1 MTAHENN
8 KINWLAA
15 SLALA
20 AALTGCQP
28 GAQDQQDDN
37 ASTAGELAS
46 TNGLSSLNGLS
57 LTNGLSGNGLSG
69 NGLSGNGLS
78 GNGLI
83 MDALNSST
91 ALSSASTLMNSS
103 SGRTLISYMVK
114 CALPSGHS
122 ITKKDTNGVSYN
134 FPGLIGTASEWETSG
149 CGTTCQERMSACL
162 MAHVNTSG
170 VHIPI
175 WLDSEGAIGWGQ
187 STSYPF
193 QEGSFFGNVFVNPPK
208 GYFCSGKDFG
218 SGTVPGR
225 LGVGQSN
232 APYYDP
238 FGTPGLCAPS
248 CTASS
253 STTNGVADGYSSCY
267 GYTHVVTVWRNFDV
281 NTKYRITNRQTG
293 KVVEVAGSSKSGGA
307 AVQQRTYAGSANQQ
321 WTITQISTGKYK
333 IVNVN
338 SGLALDLTGGS
349 TADGSLLVQNS
360 YSGAASQLWSFTS
373 MGVNQPG
380 FYEVN
385 PSSKMAASIWPAAG
399 NTLDGA
405 GTAAIT
411 YNTADIQK
419 WSIEPI

>member
-1 MTAHENN
+1 MTTEKLSN
-8 KINWLAA
+8 KVTWLAA

-28 GAQDQQDDN
+28 GAQGEQGQG
-37 ASTAGELAS
+37 ASTESELS
-46 TNGLSSLNGLS
+46 SQNGLSLVNGLS

-78 GNGLI
+78 GNGL
-83 MDALNSST
+83 
-91 ALSSASTLMNSS
+91 LMNPLKTGVLTTGSMMNTDV
-103 SGRTLISYMVK
+103 GRTTMSYIVK

-122 ITKKDTNGVSYN
+122 ISPKDQYGTTYTWQ
-134 FPGLIGTASEWETSG
+134 GLIGTAPEWETG
-149 CGTTCQERMSACL
+149 TCGTTCQERMSACL
-162 MAHVNTSG
+162 LAHVNTSG

-193 QEGSFFGNVFVNPPK
+193 QEGSFFGNIFVNPPK

-419 WSIEPI
+419 CSIEPI